1 MSSPVVC
8 REIFDENSQPSAE
21 EISDYAQQLGIDP
34 ESESHLLPLAKDGLM
49 QALPPPWK
57 AYYDDKI
64 QSHYYYNE
72 DTKRTQWEHPL
83 DNVYRELELLTSE
96 ENTKNLERVETKVES
111 DEELSTDS
119 ENHASDVRENPTLT
133 GPRRL
138 TPLGRPP
145 PSPLTR
151 LDKKLSDTR
160 ISPLRRSVDGALSGK
175 PNLLRNTSDRDLL
188 SRSTFGAERPK
199 LLFKQQ
205 SEIIDLKMHVLN
217 SPEEENFSPLLM
229 ASKVDRGFPLTDSV
243 TKSDPPKGIL
253 REKMSDP
260 FYKKVDNMFLG
271 RQKQPVSF
279 EEDRKSVR
287 FKLENL
293 PEPTVSPGSNSSS
306 EQNDGQSSIISAP
319 PHPAI
324 PSPIIPSS
332 PLSPSPFVSSPVM
345 SPSQVPLNQIVLTPL
360 STRPPLPPRP
370 NESPRDTKSLSG
382 SERDSVD
389 PDPPKLPRPP
399 VVPLSSLP
407 VPKNP
412 RFLTPLVPRP
422 DPLPMLNKRK
432 DLIDASDSDD
442 SESHA
447 RGTSPRRRVLR
458 PPPGDYIK
466 PDLFQKNF
474 QKISDL
480 VRPGDIDTLP
490 VSLEEPGQSEKE
502 TRPRSP
508 MIPQK
513 SKISINLMESIE
525 SETSIDSPDR
535 EFANL
540 DLNDLDESNENQ
552 KNSNEKEIEKDL
564 TKSEDVSEKKSISSD
579 KRSISSDK
587 KSISLERNRSNENI
601 PIPQIKVPILDFS
614 KAIPSDS
621 DDSKKSSIR
630 EEDSKSKSHELSN
643 MKSPQIKVSPTPSL
657 GTEMRSPRLDYS
669 KPWSPLSTF
678 KPLNKSVLSPQIKT
692 SDSASS
698 IGKGLTSPRLDGVIL
713 SQGKSSS
720 DNVVVVY
727 QFETQEE
734 SFPKPIK
741 SPLIPDMGTR
751 DLMERNKADERRR
764 LELAL
769 QKELESIRLEWSV
782 RERKLRGELLEEL
795 REAEDRFLAEKRMR
809 LSEQA
814 ERHKREMDEALTS
827 AEQTHRQT
835 LEQATLEL
843 EERNQQDIELAE
855 RKHSDNMNRLHQQYR
870 DKLIEQ
876 QRQLEIENERAL
888 CELREQLQANLSK
901 ERARMIEENRATIE
915 SLREEHTTKVTD
927 LRHDYRAEIERLRSV
942 HACHV
947 EEVRARLAS
956 ERAAAAAAAR
966 HTDRADRALHDKYR
980 CLKEKYVRLKHD
992 VKMSIERR
1000 NKRREMSMTTGSE
1013 TEKSNSHKANQSLE
1027 RCKEVNET
1035 SVSAVVEPEPRAR
1048 INNNPSVKYNDNETS
1063 YSESNAHKPIDNNN
1077 EDWKLRRDNSV
1088 PPAEPSQTSVKRARG
1103 RTAVAFRE
1111 PPRRRDDRDTG
1122 ATTDCQDSS
1131 DATTAD
1137 EKPKENINGHGRR
1150 RCFTRLKSASTSR
1163 LNYSPKRGEGWSS
1176 PLESLRQQLRK
1187 LDDLEDQFPDLACQ
1201 PAYSLRYPFSELGP
1215 VTTAD
1220 TPELEFVRHRALV
1233 EREGMRR
1240 ARAALK
1246 RRKAALRE
1254 TRASLSPHRAPSK
1267 GYDAS
1272 ACMKQEEREV
1282 TELEVALHRAR
1293 ALLGEKEIRLRH
1305 IERALRRLAD
1315 THPPLIQ
1322 SPSKTVRYM
1331 QAEGTTSSASSAS
1344 SAGAAPAS
1352 GGAVLRS
1359 LRALH
1364 ADVRDIWR
1372 ALDARRPH
1380 TASPETSSCNAATTS
1395 QTRMTLSA
1403 PEPVLQDNS
1412 DGGVAERARGLRAWL
1427 QTAP

>member
-83 DNVYRELELLTSE
+83 DNVYRELVKKARDASMQDDTCASVQELLTSE

-175 PNLLRNTSDRDLL
+175 PNLMRNTSDRDLL

-229 ASKVDRGFPLTDSV
+229 GSKVDRGLPLTGKGSMFLKVSKSDLPSPDTDKSLPIDSV

-253 REKMSDP
+253 REKMTDP

-332 PLSPSPFVSSPVM
+332 PLSPSPFVSSSPVI

-370 NESPRDTKSLSG
+370 NESPRETKSLSG
-382 SERDSVD
+382 SERDSV
-389 PDPPKLPRPP
+389 
-399 VVPLSSLP
+399 
-407 VPKNP
+407 
-412 RFLTPLVPRP
+412 
-422 DPLPMLNKRK
+422 
-432 DLIDASDSDD
+432 D

-564 TKSEDVSEKKSISSD
+564 TKSEEISEKKSISSD

-601 PIPQIKVPILDFS
+601 QIPQIKVPILDFS

-643 MKSPQIKVSPTPSL
+643 IKSPQVKVSPTPSL
-657 GTEMRSPRLDYS
+657 GSEMRSPRLDYS

-698 IGKGLTSPRLDGVIL
+698 LGKGLTSPRLDGVIL

-751 DLMERNKADERRR
+751 DLIERNKADERRR

-843 EERNQQDIELAE
+843 EERNQQDMELAE
-855 RKHSDNMNRLHQQYR
+855 RRHLDNMNKIHQQYR

-901 ERARMIEENRATIE
+901 ERARMIDENRATIE
-915 SLREEHTTKVTD
+915 ALREEHTTRVTD
-927 LRHDYRAEIERLRSV
+927 LRHDYRAEIERLRTQ

-956 ERAAAAAAAR
+956 ERAAGPR
-966 HTDRADRALHDKYR
+966 LHERTLQDKYK

-1035 SVSAVVEPEPRAR
+1035 SVSAVLEPEPRAR

-1077 EDWKLRRDNSV
+1077 EDWKLRRDNTV
-1088 PPAEPSQTSVKRARG
+1088 PSAETSQTSVKRPHR

-1111 PPRRRDDRDTG
+1111 PPRRRRDTDRDTG

-1201 PAYSLRYPFSELGP
+1201 PAYSLRYPFAELGP

-1254 TRASLSPHRAPSK
+1254 TRASLSPHRAPS
-1267 GYDAS
+1267 
-1272 ACMKQEEREV
+1272 EEREV

-1322 SPSKTVRYM
+1322 
-1331 QAEGTTSSASSAS
+1331 QEGTASSASSAS
-1344 SAGAAPAS
+1344 SACGGGGGGVGGAGGAVPA
-1352 GGAVLRS
+1352 GPAAGAVLRS